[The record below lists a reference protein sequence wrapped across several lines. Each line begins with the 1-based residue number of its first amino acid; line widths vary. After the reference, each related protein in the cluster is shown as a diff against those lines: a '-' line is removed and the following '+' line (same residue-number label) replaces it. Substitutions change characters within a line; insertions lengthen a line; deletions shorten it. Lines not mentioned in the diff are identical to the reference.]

1 MVTHCFLKKKL
12 NKNPGDS
19 WAFLAWYVLLS
30 IGRGSI
36 MDKKAHENSPLR
48 DNSGGLVSSL
58 NGAGASESTAAY
70 FKEARLFLGKDRA
83 TLTFYVDQEVA
94 SIHYDL
100 LRDEIFYKGHNVKNM
115 TMTQGQWVS
124 LKKFSEYLAE
134 DPRAERLNEAYRA
147 CLEHLMTDHG
157 LPA

>member
-1 MVTHCFLKKKL
+1 MEKK
-12 NKNPGDS
+12 
-19 WAFLAWYVLLS
+19 V
-30 IGRGSI
+30 
-36 MDKKAHENSPLR
+36 HETSASR
-48 DNSGGLVSSL
+48 DNSGGVISGLSGTATSGAANAPVS
-58 NGAGASESTAAY
+58 Y

-115 TMTQGQWVS
+115 TMTQEQWVS
-124 LKKFSEYLAE
+124 LKKFSDFLAD